1 MEDKMLYGTMHDSAI
16 LTVGKKL
23 GRKGKKHSVR
33 TPAEEA
39 AQAYLLVGMFWS
51 MLTWARY
58 AKALAVAVL
67 VVGFALDGLDG
78 LVVAYVLA
86 SPLGGLVFLSRN
98 VKN

>member
-1 MEDKMLYGTMHDSAI
+1 MLYGTMHDSAI

-23 GRKGKKHSVR
+23 GRKSKSKRSVL

-39 AQAYLLVGMFWS
+39 AEVYMLVGMFWS

-58 AKALAVAVL
+58 AKTVAVAVL
-67 VVGFALDGLDG
+67 IVGLVLDGLDG

-86 SPLGGLVFLSRN
+86 SPIGALVFLSRN
-98 VKN
+98 LKN

>member
-1 MEDKMLYGTMHDSAI
+1 MFYGTMHDSAI

-23 GRKGKKHSVR
+23 GRKGKQEPR
-33 TPAEEA
+33 LTPAEEA
-39 AQAYLLVGMFWS
+39 AQVYLLVGMFWS

-58 AKALAVAVL
+58 AKTLAVAVL
-67 VVGFALDGLDG
+67 IVGLVLDGLDG